1 MSRYITEF
9 KETGISTVN
18 VDKIC
23 KDWNDR
29 FIIYVH
35 NNEKFTFVITG
46 RGRRKKTNFCKTEIS
61 KTQAYEIVAK
71 LTLLYVQDST
81 FRSAGAY
88 RTFEYIKSEIERLT
102 VIKKDKELEL
112 SVINS
117 VLENYEK
124 HI

>member
-1 MSRYITEF
+1 MNKYFTEF
-9 KETGISTVN
+9 NTSGISTVN

-23 KDWNDR
+23 KDWDER
-29 FIIYVH
+29 FIIYVY

-46 RGRRKKTNFCKTEIS
+46 RGRRKKTNFYKTEIS

-71 LTLLYVQDST
+71 LTLLYVRDST

-88 RTFEYIKSEIERLT
+88 HTFEYIKSEVERLSL
-102 VIKKDKELEL
+102 IKDTKEREL